1 MASLRSRMIDQ
12 MKLRNLRPRTH
23 EAYLGA
29 VSGLAKFYDKSPD
42 QLDSAQ
48 VQAYLVHRIDQ
59 GLAWS
64 SINVAVCGIRFL
76 YDRVLEW
83 EPTKLVIPPR
93 KRRTHL
99 PEILSAEEVERLFA
113 VTENVT
119 HRLLL
124 MTAYSAG
131 LRVSEL
137 VRLRVPDI
145 DSHRMLIRV
154 EGGKGDKDRYTL
166 LSELA
171 LAEFRSHWRR
181 FRPASWFFPGK
192 IPGNPICES
201 TAQRVY
207 YQARTKAG
215 IAKGGGIHTLRHSF
229 ATHLIEAG
237 VDVTIVQQLLGHR
250 SVLTTMR
257 YVHVSRKLIGATRSP
272 LDLLRIPTEVP
283 PEDPA

>member
-1 MASLRSRMIDQ
+1 MIDQ
-12 MKLRNLRPRTH
+12 MKLRNLRPKTH

-29 VSGLAKFYDKSPD
+29 VYGLAKFYDKSPD

-48 VQAYLVHRIDQ
+48 VQAYLVHRIDE

-76 YDRVLEW
+76 YDHVLEW
-83 EPTKLVIPPR
+83 GPTKLVIPPR

-99 PEILSAEEVERLFA
+99 PEILSGEEIERLFS
-113 VTENVT
+113 VTENVK

-124 MTAYSAG
+124 MAAYSAG
-131 LRVSEL
+131 LRVSEV
-137 VRLRVPDI
+137 VRLRVPDV

-154 EGGKGDKDRYTL
+154 EQGKGDKDRYTL
-166 LSELA
+166 LSERV
-171 LAEFRSHWRR
+171 LAELRSYWRR
-181 FRPASWFFPGK
+181 FRPASWFFPGM
-192 IPGNPICES
+192 IPGNPVCES

-207 YQARTKAG
+207 YKARKKAG
-215 IAKGGGIHTLRHSF
+215 ITKGGGIHALRHSF

-272 LDLLRIPTEVP
+272 LDLLRIPTEP
-283 PEDPA
+283 PPDDPA